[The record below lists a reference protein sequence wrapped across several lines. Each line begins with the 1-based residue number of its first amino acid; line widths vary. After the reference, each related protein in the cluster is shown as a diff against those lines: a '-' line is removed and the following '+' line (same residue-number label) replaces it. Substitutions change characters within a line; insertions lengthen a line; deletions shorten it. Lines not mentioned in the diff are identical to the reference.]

1 MARSAGGSGGSSAGP
16 VGTGS
21 LNIDG
26 TTLAPTLYA
35 EATGRSIANPLFL
48 NSDLIVAGTHSLTF
62 TNTMNHG
69 SSEHTITVNTST
81 LTFNGAISGS
91 GALNKDGFGIMHI
104 GSSNS
109 FTGPVSVFAGALQ
122 FDTSQILASLNIGG
136 NFWRTAVTSGVNAV
150 LRMSALNIASG
161 GALDLND
168 DDAILDYT
176 GTSPLPRITQLLAEG
191 YNGGTWNGNGITSAV
206 AQSVA
211 LNAANPNKTAIG
223 FAEASALGVS
233 SFDGQLVDSTAI
245 LLKYTLA
252 GDANLDGKVHA
263 QDCDDLA
270 SNYGKQSRTWLQ
282 GDFNYDGQVNS
293 LDFTPRWPLTSTA
306 RPGRPGTGGAGS

>member
-1 MARSAGGSGGSSAGP
+1 MAR
-16 VGTGS
+16 
-21 LNIDG
+21 
-26 TTLAPTLYA
+26 TLSPTLYA

-48 NSDLIVAGTHSLTF
+48 NSDLVVAGTHSLTF

-69 SSEHTITVNTST
+69 SSERTITVNTST
-81 LTFNGAISGS
+81 LTFDGAISGS
-91 GALNKDGFGIMHI
+91 GALSKDGFGIMHI
-104 GSSNS
+104 ASSNS
-109 FTGPVSVFAGALQ
+109 FTGPVSVFAGAMQ
-122 FDTSQILASLNIGG
+122 FDTSQTLASLNIGG
-136 NFWRTAVTSGVNAV
+136 NGRTAVTGGVNAV

-168 DDAILDYT
+168 DDAIVDYT
-176 GTSPLPRITQLLAEG
+176 GTSPLPRIAQLLAEG

-233 SFDGQLVDSTAI
+233 SFDGQPVDSTAI

-252 GDANLDGKVHA
+252 GDANLDGKVNA
-263 QDCDDLA
+263 QDFDDLA

-293 LDFTPRWPLTSTA
+293 LDFNVLAANFNIAQAAPALGVLVRSRSICFRRASCFCRA
-306 RPGRPGTGGAGS
+306 RRRR